1 MNALASVIGTGNF
14 AIVQDILA
22 FVPNIIFAAV
32 VLIAVFIS
40 YKLLTRSITNAL
52 SNSIKRKQDVKTFL
66 NLWRYSFFVVA
77 AILILISF
85 SGSLTTFGISVGFFS
100 VMLGWALQK
109 PITGIAAWLMIV
121 TQRPFR
127 IGDRIIIDEHIGDVA
142 DIRLF
147 YIVLNEIGGTV
158 EGEEQSGRAIHIPTS
173 ILFDK
178 NLVNYTMHDPFILDE
193 VSATVTYESNLAKA
207 QELAVECAKEITK
220 EILPDV
226 KEKPFARVSF
236 KDSGIDVKVRY
247 YTIADKR
254 QKVAS
259 EITEKIHEKISKARD
274 IEFAYPH
281 IELKFKQGA
290 KFTHGKKLAEF
301 MQ

>member
-1 MNALASVIGTGNF
+1 MNVLASIIGTGNF
-14 AIVQDILA
+14 ALVQNLLA
-22 FVPNIIFAAV
+22 FVPDIIFAAA
-32 VLIAVFIS
+32 VLAAIFIF
-40 YKLLTRSITNAL
+40 YKLLTRAITNAL
-52 SNSIKRKQDVKTFL
+52 SNSIRRKQDVKTFL
-66 NLWRYSFFVVA
+66 NLWRYSFFVIA
-77 AILILISF
+77 AILVIIAF

-127 IGDRIIIDEHIGDVA
+127 IGDRIIIDEHIGDVV

-147 YIVLNEIGGTV
+147 YIMMNEIGGTV
-158 EGEEQSGRAIHIPTS
+158 EGEEQSGRIIQIPTS
-173 ILFDK
+173 LLFDK
-178 NLVNYTMHDPFILDE
+178 NVVNYTMHDPFILDE
-193 VSATVTYESNLAKA
+193 VSATVTYESNLARA
-207 QELAVECAKEITK
+207 QELAVECAKEATK
-220 EILPDV
+220 EILADV

-236 KDSGIDVKVRY
+236 RDSGIDVRVRY
-247 YTIADKR
+247 YTIADRR
-254 QKVAS
+254 QKISS
-259 EITEKIHEKISKARD
+259 EITEKLHEKISRARD

-290 KFTHGKKLAEF
+290 KFVQGKKLSEF